1 MKGGD
6 KMPQTS
12 TICRLTFATDIDR
25 DRILRVPDPAED
37 ITATDVSEAAQQMIL
52 ANVFDPETGSLTE
65 LNRAEI
71 ITWTERPLF

>member
-1 MKGGD
+1 M
-6 KMPQTS
+6 TT

-25 DRILRVPDPAED
+25 DRALRVPDPAED
-37 ITATDVSEAAQQMIL
+37 ITASDIIDAANQMIL
-52 ANVFDPETGSLTE
+52 ADVFDPEAGILIG